1 MIQMITIYKENKD
14 NIEGFLLDNI
24 SNNATSKLTDEC
36 LSSFFKTF
44 KSLKM
49 LFITDKNY
57 QQFKAKLTRDKKDM
71 ALLPRAIDRVATFE
85 KRVIKDG
92 KYVSSPYI
100 SVSTGNSIIT
110 VIKKIGENYLVMD
123 FDLNDLLEEM
133 GYVTHGMFFTKTN
146 KLIYA
151 AIGYGLYLLSV
162 ILILYS
168 VLTFGSYLLYYD
180 ATLIEAVFKSIVSIT
195 LGLAIFDLGK
205 NLLEHEVIYKQE
217 AEKNNNSKIF
227 IGFLISIIVAISIE
241 ALIFV
246 FKIILSKEYSD
257 MIYAFYLIGG
267 VSMLIISLSL
277 FSKFS
282 RN

>member
-1 MIQMITIYKENKD
+1 MIQAITLYKENRE
-14 NIEGFLLDNI
+14 NIERFLLDNI
-24 SNNATSKLTDEC
+24 SNNASIKLTDEY
-36 LSSFFKTF
+36 LSGFFKTF
-44 KSLKM
+44 KSLRM
-49 LFITDKNY
+49 LYVTDKNY
-57 QQFKAKLTRDKKDM
+57 QQTRAEFTRQEKDKAS
-71 ALLPRAIDRVATFE
+71 LPIDRAAAFE

-92 KYVSSPYI
+92 EYISSPYI
-100 SVSTGNSIIT
+100 SILTGNTIIT
-110 VIKKIGENYLVMD
+110 VIKKIEDHYLVMD
-123 FDLNDLLEEM
+123 FDLIDLLEEL
-133 GYVTHGMFFTKTN
+133 GYLTHGVFFSRIN

-168 VLTFGSYLLYYD
+168 ILTFGSYLLYYD
-180 ATLIEAVFKSIVSIT
+180 ATLIGATFKSIVSIT

-205 NLLEHEVIYKQE
+205 NLLEHEVIYRHE
-217 AEKNNNSKIF
+217 AEKNNNSKVF
-227 IGFLISIIVAISIE
+227 IKFLISIIVAISIE

-257 MIYAFYLIGG
+257 MIYAFYLIAG